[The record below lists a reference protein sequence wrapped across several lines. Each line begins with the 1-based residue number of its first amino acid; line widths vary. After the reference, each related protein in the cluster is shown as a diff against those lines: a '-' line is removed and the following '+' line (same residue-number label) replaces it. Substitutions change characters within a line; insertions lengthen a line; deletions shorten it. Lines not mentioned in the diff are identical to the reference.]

1 MPNFLVETYLGRG
14 QAEERAE
21 RERRARLA
29 AEELTRVGTHVRFE
43 GAIHVPADEMCFF
56 VFDAPTGRDA
66 ALAAVNAELDA
77 VRIVEAVSSANQKE
91 ER

>member
-1 MPNFLVETYLGRG
+1 MPNYLVETYLGRG
-14 QAEERAE
+14 QAGERAA

-29 AEELTRVGTHVRFE
+29 AEQLTRVGTHVRFE
-43 GAIHVPADEMCFF
+43 GAIHVPGDEMCFF

-66 ALAAVNAELDA
+66 ALAAANAELDA
-77 VRIVEAVSSANQKE
+77 VRIVEAVSSTNHEE